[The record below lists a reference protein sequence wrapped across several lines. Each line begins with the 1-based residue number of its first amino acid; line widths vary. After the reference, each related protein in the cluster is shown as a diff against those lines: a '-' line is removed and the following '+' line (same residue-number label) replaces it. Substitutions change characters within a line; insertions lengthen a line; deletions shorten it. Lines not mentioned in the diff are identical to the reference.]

1 MTSEGTQGSPTAHR
15 SRPCGAPP
23 TDDARVGVD
32 AQIRGDA
39 FLGAAQ
45 APPQVEHLS
54 RGHLRRTWGLGA
66 RLVLAQSIV
75 LIGAIL
81 PAGLIAAVVGPP
93 LFHEHMLR
101 AGLNPGSAQLRHVEE
116 AQRVANLISLGIAI
130 AIAAL
135 LAIAVS
141 WYLTRRLQRPLHE
154 LTQAAAAVSSG
165 DYGARVPPNRAT
177 PEFDRLADAF
187 NSMADQLA
195 STEDTRRRLL
205 SDLAHELRTPVATLA
220 AYLEGIEDG
229 VTPWDAASQRTL
241 SDQVDRLRRLAD
253 DLSAVSRAEEDQLG
267 LQLAP
272 VSIAELTSAATAAQH
287 DAFAAKGVRLASVGE
302 GNPVVEGD
310 RLRLL
315 QVLTNL
321 LDNAL
326 RHTPVGGSTTVTWHA
341 SREGV
346 ARIEVA
352 DTGEG
357 IAADQ
362 LPHVFERFYRGDSA
376 RTREQQGSGIGL
388 TISLA
393 IIRAH
398 GGSLTAASAGPE
410 RGSTFTFT
418 LPGALHRLRTEA
430 V

>member
-1 MTSEGTQGSPTAHR
+1 MTRERTQGRWTAHH
-15 SRPCGAPP
+15 SRLSGAPP
-23 TDDARVGVD
+23 AEDAHVD
-32 AQIRGDA
+32 TTMRRFAGTRSTA
-39 FLGAAQ
+39 RPRRPRHPFH
-45 APPQVEHLS
+45 QVKHLS
-54 RGHLRRTWGLGA
+54 RGHLRRTWGLGT

-81 PAGLIAAVVGPP
+81 TAGLIAAVVGPP

-116 AQRVANLISLGIAI
+116 AQQIANLISLGIAI
-130 AIAAL
+130 AIAAI

-229 VTPWDAASQRTL
+229 VTPWNTASQRTL

-253 DLSAVSRAEEDQLG
+253 DLSAVSRAEENQLG

-272 VSIAELTSAATAAQH
+272 VSVTELTIAATVAQH
-287 DAFAAKGVRLASVGE
+287 DAFAAKGVHLTNVGE
-302 GNPVVEGD
+302 GDPIVEGD
-310 RLRLL
+310 RQRLL

-326 RHTPVGGSTTVTWHA
+326 RHTPDGGSTTVTWQA
-341 SREGV
+341 SREGG
-346 ARIEVA
+346 ARIEVT
-352 DTGEG
+352 DTGDG

-388 TISLA
+388 TISQA

-398 GGSLTAASAGPE
+398 GGSLTAASPGSG

-418 LPGALHRLRTEA
+418 LPGVR
-430 V
+430 

>member
-1 MTSEGTQGSPTAHR
+1 MTREQTQGRPTAHHLR
-15 SRPCGAPP
+15 LSGAP
-23 TDDARVGVD
+23 TAEDAHVEHVD
-32 AQIRGDA
+32 AQVRGDA
-39 FLGAAQ
+39 FSCAAQ
-45 APPQVEHLS
+45 ARFQQVEHLS
-54 RGHLRRTWGLGA
+54 RGHLRRTWGLGT

-81 PAGLIAAVVGPP
+81 TAGLIAAVVGPP

-116 AQRVANLISLGIAI
+116 AQRIANLISLGIAI
-130 AIAAL
+130 AIAAI

-272 VSIAELTSAATAAQH
+272 VSVAELTIAATVAQH
-287 DAFAAKGVRLASVGE
+287 DAFAAKGVQLTSVGE
-302 GNPVVEGD
+302 GDPIVEGD
-310 RLRLL
+310 RQRLL

-326 RHTPVGGSTTVTWHA
+326 RHTPDGGSTTVTWQA
-341 SREGV
+341 SREGG
-346 ARIEVA
+346 ARIEVT

-362 LPHVFERFYRGDSA
+362 LPHVFERFYRGDGA

-388 TISLA
+388 TISQA

-398 GGSLTAASAGPE
+398 GGSLAAASPGPG
-410 RGSTFTFT
+410 RGSTFTLT
-418 LPGALHRLRTEA
+418 LPGVR
-430 V
+430 